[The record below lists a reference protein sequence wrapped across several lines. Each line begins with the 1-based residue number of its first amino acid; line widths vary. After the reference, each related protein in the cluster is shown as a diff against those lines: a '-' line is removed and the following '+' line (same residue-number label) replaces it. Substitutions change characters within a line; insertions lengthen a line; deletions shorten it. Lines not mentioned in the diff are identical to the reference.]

1 MNKSFV
7 EDSRAEAQRFFE
19 ENPDVELVELLIPD
33 INGVFR
39 GKRISKQKFLKS
51 FTEGVTL
58 PLSLIHI
65 SEPTRRS

>member
-19 ENPDVELVELLIPD
+19 ANPDIELVELLIPD
-33 INGVFR
+33 VNGVFR

-51 FTEGVTL
+51 F
-58 PLSLIHI
+58 H
-65 SEPTRRS
+65 

>member
-51 FTEGVTL
+51 FTEGVNPSGFL
-58 PLSLIHI
+58 VPGRHY
-65 SEPTRRS
+65 R

>member
-19 ENPDVELVELLIPD
+19 ANPDIELVELLIPD
-33 INGVFR
+33 VNGVFR

-51 FTEGVTL
+51 SMKA
-58 PLSLIHI
+58 SLC
-65 SEPTRRS
+65 RVLCVW